1 MKTEEKPVKNI
12 LKEYKEE
19 IVCLE
24 QELKFYKFF
33 KEYIKNNNKNIY
45 NEAVL
50 YADYKHFYLK

>member
-19 IVCLE
+19 IVCLQ
-24 QELKFYKFF
+24 QELKFYNYF
-33 KEYIKNNNKNIY
+33 KEYIKNNNKKIH

-50 YADYKHFYLK
+50 YADYKTN